1 MGRENII
8 LRLLA
13 RSRQWAKFTVQLKR
27 TWVNNHADFIQKEKK
42 LCSSPLFFTRFI
54 VFYIYTEEKKINRS
68 SVLLIKRKEIERIS
82 KWSSRYTIYSS
93 IKLRLSIWEIQQT
106 TRATSQ
112 KREGECAS
120 INTMVDVGD
129 AIPGGTRAT
138 KPTNFADVVGV
149 DEEAAT
155 LRAHVFLDIWY
166 TTSQKFFPKFEL

>member
-1 MGRENII
+1 M
-8 LRLLA
+8 
-13 RSRQWAKFTVQLKR
+13 
-27 TWVNNHADFIQKEKK
+27 
-42 LCSSPLFFTRFI
+42 
-54 VFYIYTEEKKINRS
+54 
-68 SVLLIKRKEIERIS
+68 LLIKRKENERIS

-155 LRAHVFLDIWY
+155 LCAHVFLDMWY